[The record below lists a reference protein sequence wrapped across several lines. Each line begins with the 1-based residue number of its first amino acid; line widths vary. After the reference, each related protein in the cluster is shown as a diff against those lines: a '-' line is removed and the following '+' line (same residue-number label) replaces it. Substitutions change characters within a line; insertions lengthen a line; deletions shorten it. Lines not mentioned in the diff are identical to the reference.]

1 MLRMRELRAHAEAS
15 PSFARVSRDFNARET
30 FNGVTIF
37 APVLGNHNVSVLR
50 ELSDYSRSLALCEE
64 HERARGRQ
72 YERLV
77 FSRLEFVWL
86 APHPPLAL
94 MPARESLPPHRPI
107 VWVPSGQNI
116 VGVNDRHAVVPRAS
130 ADVYFRRWEL
140 LHSPNLEALVPL
152 AALRHGGPEDFLD
165 GVLVA
170 SKVAIGLFPATALLA
185 CCRGVGRCFAS
196 DCSAMPRV
204 GSARAPP
211 WATVPPGG
219 AGAVEGKYPTEVRDA
234 VYHWRFLQCAGAAP
248 ELRPELLSKRWAFD
262 PGGAQRP
269 HRVLVSVPAGRR
281 TLGLDALTPLV
292 RLDRT
297 RDAPA
302 PSGRGCPLDRA
313 ADAAPPLSAPHHG
326 LCEPTPFHNP
336 SDCAR
341 GMTGTVERDARRVG
355 GGVFAREVCRQVRR
369 LRARLR
375 LVLGDPS
382 RLLLVLALP
391 QPGAR
396 DDAPPPRHPRPAR
409 ADRPPRPRRPPPP
422 PRLFRVGL
430 PDRARAADR
439 RGGGGGAAGAAEAAA
454 ARRRPRPAAA
464 LSSGAP
470 LAPPPR
476 RRRRSPSRRQSGGA
490 GCSSAAT

>member
-1 MLRMRELRAHAEAS
+1 MAITLLAAAPATEHMAAAALESPAADVAVLFSGWLNVVIPDRGAQARASLVDPLGADVIVAGTFRPSDCPNKRHARGQCLLPRLRGLEPISKLGLSPMLRMRELRAHAEAS

-94 MPARESLPPHRPI
+94 MPAREALPPHRPI
-107 VWVPSGQNI
+107 VWVPSGQKI

-140 LHSPNLEALVPL
+140 LQSPTLEALVPL

-185 CCRGVGRCFAS
+185 LPWRRPLLRFRVQRDAARGQRA
-196 DCSAMPRV
+196 
-204 GSARAPP
+204 APP

-281 TLGLDALTPLV
+281 TLALDALTPLV

-297 RDAPA
+297 RDASP
-302 PSGRGCPLDRA
+302 
-313 ADAAPPLSAPHHG
+313 
-326 LCEPTPFHNP
+326 
-336 SDCAR
+336 
-341 GMTGTVERDARRVG
+341 
-355 GGVFAREVCRQVRR
+355 
-369 LRARLR
+369 
-375 LVLGDPS
+375 
-382 RLLLVLALP
+382 
-391 QPGAR
+391 
-396 DDAPPPRHPRPAR
+396 
-409 ADRPPRPRRPPPP
+409 
-422 PRLFRVGL
+422 
-430 PDRARAADR
+430 RARAA
-439 RGGGGGAAGAAEAAA
+439 A
-454 ARRRPRPAAA
+454 AR
-464 LSSGAP
+464 SI
-470 LAPPPR
+470 APPTPR
-476 RRRRSPSRRQSGGA
+476 RR
-490 GCSSAAT
+490 